1 MVEINL
7 WIITT
12 SLGAGAILLY
22 VQANVFSLFL
32 KSYKVTKAP
41 QLKNITYAFTLFIA
55 STLSMMAINT
65 YLSIFASEFGIE
77 ELLLYRE
84 LSTTIYNIIFALG
97 LFFLLISS
105 TKSATDAILY
115 TPLLL
120 IPEAVNLQITL
131 EGNIVELFAV
141 YGRIASDAI
150 IIIEASFLLALYLT
164 YSEKEVIMG
173 KLWNIGIILIM
184 FSRAMDLLPMKP
196 YSEMFMIF
204 MDMVAFIL
212 LYLMKKEAEIFTR
225 EEK

>member
-1 MVEINL
+1 MVEINI

-32 KSYKVTKAP
+32 KSYRVTKAQ
-41 QLKNITYAFTLFIA
+41 QLKNITYAFILFIS

-65 YLSIFASEFGIE
+65 YLSIFSSGLSIE

-105 TKSATDAILY
+105 TKSFTDTILY
-115 TPLLL
+115 TPLILM
-120 IPEAVNLQITL
+120 PEMVYLQIPVEKGL
-131 EGNIVELFAV
+131 LELFSI
-141 YGRIASDAI
+141 YGRIASDAV

-184 FSRAMDLLPMKP
+184 FSRAIDLLPMKP

-225 EEK
+225 EER

>member
-12 SLGAGAILLY
+12 SLGAGTILLY

-32 KSYKVTKAP
+32 KSYKVTRAP

-55 STLSMMAINT
+55 ATLSMMAINT
-65 YLSIFASEFGIE
+65 YLSIFASEFAIE

-120 IPEAVNLQITL
+120 LPEIVYLQIAA
-131 EGNIVELFAV
+131 EDNIVELFAV

-184 FSRAMDLLPMKP
+184 FSRAMDLLPVKP

>member
-1 MVEINL
+1 MVEINI

-12 SLGAGAILLY
+12 SLGAGTILLY

-32 KSYKVTKAP
+32 KSYKVTRAP
-41 QLKNITYAFTLFIA
+41 QLKNITYAFILFIS

-65 YLSIFASEFGIE
+65 YLSIFATQFSIE

-84 LSTTIYNIIFALG
+84 LSTTIYNIMFALG

-105 TKSATDAILY
+105 TKSATDSILY

-120 IPEAVNLQITL
+120 IPGTSHLQIAMD
-131 EGNIVELFAV
+131 GNILELFSV
-141 YGRIASDAI
+141 YGRIASDTVI
-150 IIIEASFLLALYLT
+150 IVEASILLALYLT

-184 FSRAMDLLPMKP
+184 FSRAIDLLPVKP

-225 EEK
+225 EER